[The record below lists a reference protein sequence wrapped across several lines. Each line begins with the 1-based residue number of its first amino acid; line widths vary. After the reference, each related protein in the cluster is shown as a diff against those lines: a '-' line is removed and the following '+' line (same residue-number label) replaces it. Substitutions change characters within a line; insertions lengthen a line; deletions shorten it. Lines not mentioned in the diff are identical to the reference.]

1 MAKMLIAD
9 DAAPMRMRCSR
20 LLIANG
26 HEVIEATNGVEAL
39 EKFKEHRPDAVLLDI
54 TMPKMDG
61 IMALREIKKID
72 PDAKVAMV
80 TAMGQPVYVMNA
92 LKAGARDFIVK
103 PFDGDKLLTTVNKL
117 LS

>member
-1 MAKMLIAD
+1 MAKILIAD
-9 DAAPMRMRCSR
+9 DAPSMRMRCSK
-20 LLIANG
+20 LLSDDG
-26 HEVIEATNGVEAL
+26 HEVIEAADGAEAL
-39 EKFKEHRPDAVLLDI
+39 EKFIECRPDGVLLDI

-61 IMALREIKKID
+61 LLALKAIKRID

-103 PFDGDKLLTTVNKL
+103 PFDGARVVEAVNKL
-117 LS
+117 IG